1 MVLNQ
6 EVRHA
11 YLKDEYLFLQ
21 SQYEDFDRRSL
32 TIKGWFSGGAVAA
45 LALTFSVP
53 QPYSGFLPIT
63 VASVAAVFWYL
74 EAYWKLFQYALSDRI
89 RIIEAHFRSDPDILV
104 KDPVPFQIYNSWYRS
119 YSRDEP
125 IYEYERRWRPKS
137 RSKRLRQ
144 VAFQR
149 FVCLPYLVFILL
161 GAMAWLAAVVPRS
174 AAVLGME

>member
-1 MVLNQ
+1 MLLTQ
-6 EVRHA
+6 EMRHA

-21 SQYEDFDRRSL
+21 GQYEDFDRRSL

-45 LALTFSVP
+45 MALTFSVP
-53 QPYSGFLPIT
+53 QPYSGLVPIT

-89 RIIEAHFRSDPDILV
+89 RIIEAYFRGDPDILL
-104 KDPVPFQIYNSWYRS
+104 KDPPPFQIYNSWYHS

-125 IYEYERRWRPKS
+125 IYEYERSWRPKPK
-137 RSKRLRQ
+137 SKRLRQ

-149 FVCLPYLVFILL
+149 FVCLPYIVFILL
-161 GAMAWLAAVVPRS
+161 AVMAWMASVIPKYS
-174 AAVLGME
+174 MVLGME